1 MIRVLLGRHGETEW
15 NVARRLQGQQDI
27 GLSEVGRR
35 QVEALRGTVADA
47 APEHVLVSGL
57 CRARESAEVLGLTVR
72 RADRRFDEA
81 HLGDWEGRLSA
92 GIRAENS
99 QQYADW
105 RAGLYRPPGAESF
118 ETLTARVLD
127 GLSAA
132 VQDAEDAG
140 ARTLLVVTHGGPIRA
155 LLREVVGLDPRSA
168 VPSHPASLTVL
179 DVEGSPA
186 ALRARHEGRM
196 NEVGAA
202 RLRLYN
208 YSPALSRQD
217 PSD

>member
-1 MIRVLLGRHGETEW
+1 
-15 NVARRLQGQQDI
+15 
-27 GLSEVGRR
+27 
-35 QVEALRGTVADA
+35 
-47 APEHVLVSGL
+47 
-57 CRARESAEVLGLTVR
+57 
-72 RADRRFDEA
+72 
-81 HLGDWEGRLSA
+81 
-92 GIRAENS
+92 
-99 QQYADW
+99 
-105 RAGLYRPPGAESF
+105 
-118 ETLTARVLD
+118 
-127 GLSAA
+127 LSAA

-179 DVEGSPA
+179 DVEGGSD
-186 ALRARHEGRM
+186 ALR
-196 NEVGAA
+196 VGHGQTVRGDGAV